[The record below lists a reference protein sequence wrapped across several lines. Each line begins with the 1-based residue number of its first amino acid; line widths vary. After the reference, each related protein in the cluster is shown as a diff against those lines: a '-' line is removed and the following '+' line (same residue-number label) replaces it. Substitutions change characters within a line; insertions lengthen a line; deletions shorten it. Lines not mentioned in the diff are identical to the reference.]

1 MTTGKTSPGT
11 ATHYSIT
18 GYLILIVGLAG
29 ISALLLFL
37 NQDRVIANGAQVHI
51 AWIIWGSVFSALLLV
66 VAVSPFW
73 LKHKFKKE
81 QRIYHPDNT
90 HANQVNV
97 ITNTRKTTHP
107 AFFALRQYLHNLH
120 GRFWQHKIRILLVT
134 GTVADVEQLA
144 PGLTHE
150 FWLEDGGTLLLWGG
164 DPAEPADN
172 AWLAALGK
180 LRYRPADGLVWVTS
194 AFDQLAT
201 INPAP
206 PHPLPSGSDMNALV
220 HALRERLAVSGWQLP
235 VYAWSLHPRAGKP
248 AGRTVQATGCLLPA
262 GCDADTLAQAL
273 AAMVPELV
281 SRGVQQV
288 CCRMPHPF
296 LLALADQLTRQPASI
311 TGPLSAMTGPYRPFP
326 LAGVVFSQPF
336 STTQP
341 SGQHHWVMDKSWEVL
356 PAHVRV
362 LPPLLRPRKSG
373 IPWQKVLSPMAFVL
387 LLASVAWICAAYA
400 SNHSHITGARERVV
414 AGAQQNQPLAA
425 RLQALAE
432 LQKTLA
438 RLQYRAAQG
447 APWYTRAGL
456 SQNEALLAALMPHYQ
471 AGAHALLRDAAAEH
485 LRSQLQAFTA
495 LPPGSPMREQQAEAT
510 WDQLKLYLMLA
521 RPQHMDAD
529 WFART
534 LLQGWPVRDGVK
546 DGAWQGLAPSLLSFY
561 GAQLATHPEGALPE
575 DKQLV
580 RQVRALLIRLMGQR
594 NSEATL
600 YQNML
605 AQVAHL
611 YADMHLED
619 MTGNTDVSR
628 LFTTGETVPGVF
640 TRQAWEQAVQPAIE
654 SVVSARRDE
663 LDWVLTDSQQSV
675 PLQDAITPE
684 ALKQQL
690 TDRYFADFSGAWLAF
705 LNSLRLHRAATLSDA
720 IDQLTLMA
728 DVRQSPLVALM
739 NTLNVQGRTG
749 QAREAIS
756 DSLVKSAR
764 NLLGSGSQGVID
776 QSTGVTGPLD
786 NTFGPLLALTDTPRT
801 GQQEHSLQAYLTRV
815 TQVRLRLQQVTH
827 AADPQA
833 MAQSLAQT
841 VFQGKTVDLTQ
852 TRDYGSLLAAG
863 LGQEW
868 RGLGE
873 TLFVSP
879 MEQAWQQVLAPAA
892 GSLNAQWQQAV
903 VSEWNRAFGGRYP
916 FNNTGSDVSLPL
928 LAKYL
933 NADSGRITQ
942 FLQTRLQGVL
952 NREGSQWVPDSTH
965 SQGLVFNPEFIR
977 AINTLSHIAD
987 VAFTEGAAGMHFEL
1001 RPGTAGGVMQTD
1013 MVIDNQA
1020 LIYMNQMP
1028 AWKRFAWPADTEAA
1042 GARLSWMSTTAGTRL
1057 YADIPGAW
1065 GWIRLLDKA
1074 TVSAYPGVGS
1084 SYSLSWQAQ
1093 DGRAL
1098 NYTLRTEAGE
1108 GPLVLLKLRGFRLP
1122 ETLFITEGA
1131 SSSPSIHDSGSTM
1144 IVD

>member
-1 MTTGKTSPGT
+1 MTLSSAWGRG
-11 ATHYSIT
+11 
-18 GYLILIVGLAG
+18 GLVGLVVF
-29 ISALLLFL
+29 ISLFIGGLLFHFGPQYGL
-37 NQDRVIANGAQVHI
+37 DTRLKLGA
-51 AWIIWGSVFSALLLV
+51 VFSATWLMLLSIFYMPFIFRFMREQFHRWSEQKNNALPGDELRITCGTPPDAF
-66 VAVSPFW
+66 VAAIRAAMS
-73 LKHKFKKE
+73 H
-81 QRIYHPDNT
+81 
-90 HANQVNV
+90 
-97 ITNTRKTTHP
+97 
-107 AFFALRQYLHNLH
+107 LH
-120 GRFWQHKIRILLVT
+120 GRFWRHKIRMLLVT
-134 GTVADVEQLA
+134 GTVSDVEQLA
-144 PGLTHE
+144 PGLTRE
-150 FWLEDGGTLLLWGG
+150 RWLEDGGTLLLWGG
-164 DPAEPADN
+164 DPSEPADN

-180 LRYRPADGLVWVTS
+180 LRYRPADGLVWATS

-201 INPAP
+201 TNPEP
-206 PHPLPSGSDMNALV
+206 PRPLPSGSEMNALV
-220 HALRERLAVSGWQLP
+220 HALRERLAVAGWQLP
-235 VYAWSLHPRAGKP
+235 VYAWSLHPRAGRP

-262 GCDADTLAQAL
+262 GCDLDTLAQTL

-288 CCRMPHPF
+288 CCRVPHPF

-326 LAGVVFSQPF
+326 LAGVVFSQPC
-336 STTQP
+336 SPPQP
-341 SGQHHWVMDKSWEVL
+341 PAPSRWVMDNSWDVL
-356 PAHVRV
+356 PAGVRA
-362 LPPLLRPRKSG
+362 LPPPLRPHKTGTPR
-373 IPWQKVLSPMAFVL
+373 QKVLFPAACGL
-387 LLASVAWICAAYA
+387 LLAWGAWSGLAYV
-400 SNHSHITGARERVV
+400 SNRSHITDAHARVV
-414 AGAQQNQPLAA
+414 VSAQQTLPLAA

-432 LQKTLA
+432 LQKTLD

-456 SQNEALLAALMPHYQ
+456 SQNDALLAALLPHYQ
-471 AGAHALLRDAAAEH
+471 ASAHTLLRDAAAEH

-495 LPPGSPMREQQAEAT
+495 LPPGSPQRERQAGAAR
-510 WDQLKLYLMLA
+510 DQLKLYLMLT

-529 WFART
+529 WFAHT
-534 LLQGWPVRDGVK
+534 LLQGWPGREGVK
-546 DGAWQGLAPSLLSFY
+546 DPVWQGMAPSLLAFY
-561 GAQLATHPEGALPE
+561 GAQLAAHPEGALPE

-580 RQVRALLIRLMGQR
+580 SQVRTLLIRLTGQR
-594 NSEATL
+594 NSETSL
-600 YQNML
+600 YQSML

-611 YADMHLED
+611 YADMRLED
-619 MTGNTDVSR
+619 MTGDTEVSR

-640 TRQAWEQAVQPAIE
+640 TRQAWEQAVQPAID
-654 SVVSARRDE
+654 SVVAARRDE
-663 LDWVLTDSQQSV
+663 HDWVLADSQQSV
-675 PLQDAITPE
+675 SLQEAMAPE
-684 ALKQQL
+684 VLKQQL

-705 LNSLRLHRAATLSDA
+705 LNSLRWQRPATLSDA
-720 IDQLTLMA
+720 TDQLTLMA
-728 DVRQSPLVALM
+728 DIRQSPLVALM

-764 NLLGSGSQGVID
+764 NLLDSGSQGVTD

-786 NTFGPLLALTDTPRT
+786 NTFGPLLALTDSSRT

-815 TQVRLRLQQVTH
+815 TRVRLRLQQVTH

-833 MAQSLAQT
+833 MAQGLAQT

-879 MEQAWQQVLAPAA
+879 LEQAWQQVLAPAA
-892 GSLNAQWQQAV
+892 DSLNAQWQQAV
-903 VSEWNRAFGGRYP
+903 VSEWYRAFGGRYP

-933 NADSGRITQ
+933 NTDSGRITQ

-952 NREGSQWVPDSTH
+952 NREGSQWVPDSAG
-965 SQGLVFNPEFIR
+965 SQGLVFNPAFLR

-987 VAFTEGAAGMHFEL
+987 VAFTEGEAGMHFEL

-1013 MVIDNQA
+1013 MVIDNQS
-1020 LIYMNQMP
+1020 LVYMNQMP
-1028 AWKRFAWPADTEAA
+1028 VWQRFAWPADTEAA
-1042 GARLSWMSTTAGTRL
+1042 GARLSWMSTPAGTRL

-1065 GWIRLLDKA
+1065 GWIRLLEQA

-1108 GPLVLLKLRGFRLP
+1108 GPLALLKLRGFRLP
-1122 ETLFITEGA
+1122 ETIFITTGA
-1131 SSSPSIHDSGSTM
+1131 G
-1144 IVD
+1144 